1 MVAAVISS
9 EHFIAQVGAG
19 YSQGIVIAAFG
30 WNAWIVYTLLIWIF
44 LPYYMRTGLYTMP
57 EFLERRYN
65 PACRYIFAAFLL
77 IGYIAS
83 LIAGPLFAGGVALE
97 SMFGL
102 NIYVGIVALGLLT
115 GAYTIY
121 GGLSSAAWTDF
132 MQMAVL
138 LVGGILVPVLGLMKV
153 GGLAQLVHEYPG
165 KFQVFHSA
173 RHELFPFTG
182 VFTSFLSVGIWYNC
196 TSQHLVQRCLAA
208 KNEWHARVGV
218 VSAGFLHVVTPALF
232 VLPGIIAYKM
242 FPNLARPDSA
252 YLMLI
257 KALIPAG
264 LRGLIVA
271 AMAAALMSHISSMLN
286 STSTILTMD
295 LYQKLW
301 KTSATQHD
309 LVRAGQWSGIAI
321 LLTSI
326 FIALYYSTL
335 KASFLFVLIQ
345 DVFAYIAP
353 PFAVIFTLGI
363 LWRRATGKAALITV
377 CLGFP
382 FTLILQF
389 VLFEYVAWMHPYR
402 NYLHRALISWVFC
415 MIVMITAS
423 LLTAPPAREK
433 VEGIIWS
440 PRYALLPQ
448 KLQAIY
454 GGWKDFRLWWLLF
467 VTTCLSI
474 YAFFLWFRFQH
485 PENP

>member
-1 MVAAVISS
+1 
-9 EHFIAQVGAG
+9 
-19 YSQGIVIAAFG
+19 
-30 WNAWIVYTLLIWIF
+30 
-44 LPYYMRTGLYTMP
+44 
-57 EFLERRYN
+57 
-65 PACRYIFAAFLL
+65 
-77 IGYIAS
+77 
-83 LIAGPLFAGGVALE
+83 
-97 SMFGL
+97 
-102 NIYVGIVALGLLT
+102 
-115 GAYTIY
+115 
-121 GGLSSAAWTDF
+121 
-132 MQMAVL
+132 
-138 LVGGILVPVLGLMKV
+138 
-153 GGLAQLVHEYPG
+153 
-165 KFQVFHSA
+165 
-173 RHELFPFTG
+173 
-182 VFTSFLSVGIWYNC
+182 
-196 TSQHLVQRCLAA
+196 
-208 KNEWHARVGV
+208 
-218 VSAGFLHVVTPALF
+218 VVTPALF

-286 STSTILTMD
+286 STSTIFTMD

-301 KTSATQHD
+301 RPAATQSD
-309 LVRAGQWSGIAI
+309 LVRAGQWSGVAI
-321 LLTSI
+321 LLASI

-363 LWRRATGKAALITV
+363 LWRCATGKAALLTI

-382 FTLILQF
+382 FTLILQY
-389 VLFEYVAWMHPYR
+389 VLFEHVAWLHPYR

-415 MIVMITAS
+415 MIVMITSS
-423 LLTAPPAREK
+423 LLTAPPAKERI
-433 VEGIIWS
+433 EGIIWS

-454 GGWKDFRLWWLLF
+454 SGWKDFRLWWLLF
-467 VTTCLSI
+467 ITTCLSI